1 MIEEGNKALSLR
13 AYREYMQDF
22 RCAEAPGRIEF
33 LGNHIDYNGGKVLG
47 AAINGIVCALVRSRK
62 EQTIRLFSESFENDI
77 VETSLRNFSPR
88 KGSESWANYPLGVLW
103 VLKEA
108 GLAPHS
114 GFELTLTTDLPLAA
128 GLSSSAAVELAS
140 ALALLQ
146 LGGHELC
153 KSDLARLCRR
163 AENEFVGLPCGIL
176 DQGVSAYGQKDHLVL
191 IDCEKENFSTVPLP
205 QNTCLW
211 IFDTG
216 IKHDLVD
223 SLYSTRHSECS
234 QALKLLKK
242 GEPALPCLAAAS
254 EELLTSTDLPEPL
267 SKRALHVVEENA
279 RVNLAIDLLLD
290 GAPPKEIGQLLFAS
304 HTSSRDLF
312 ENSCPELDFLV
323 NDLRGHP
330 GVLGARLT
338 GGGFGGA
345 VLAWTEHEFS
355 QTEAKLTATAFRRTF
370 GCDPKIHRFEA
381 SQGAGITDPLE
392 KLDHRFSAN

>member
-1 MIEEGNKALSLR
+1 MIEEGKKAQGLR
-13 AYREYMQDF
+13 AYREYMQNS
-22 RCAEAPGRIEF
+22 RCAVAPGRIEF

-47 AAINGIVCALVRSRK
+47 SAINGMVCALARPLK
-62 EQTIRLFSESFENDI
+62 EQTIRLFSESFENDV
-77 VETSLRNFSPR
+77 VETSLRDFSSR

-103 VLKEA
+103 ALKEA
-108 GLAPHS
+108 GLAPSS
-114 GFELTLTTDLPLAA
+114 GFELILTTDLPLAA

-146 LGGHELC
+146 LGRHELC

-176 DQGVSAYGQKDHLVL
+176 DQGVSAYGEKDHLVL

-223 SLYSTRHSECS
+223 SLYSARHSECS

-242 GEPALPCLAAAS
+242 VEPALTCLTAAS
-254 EELLTSTDLPEPL
+254 EGLLTSTNLPEPL
-267 SKRALHVVEENA
+267 SKRALHVVEENV
-279 RVNLAIDLLLD
+279 RVNLAIDLLRD

-304 HTSSRDLF
+304 HASSRDLF
-312 ENSCPELDFLV
+312 DNSCPELDFLV
-323 NDLRGHP
+323 DDLRKYP
-330 GVLGARLT
+330 SVLGARLT

-345 VLAWTEHEFS
+345 VLAWTEQEFS
-355 QTEAKLTATAFRRTF
+355 QTEAKGVAAAFRKTF
-370 GCDPKIHRFEA
+370 GSNPQIHRFEA
-381 SQGAGITDPLE
+381 SQGARITDPLE
-392 KLDHRFSAN
+392 KPDRRFPKN